1 MILTVQY
8 AQEMYGLSGQ
18 GVVDYSFATLEEDE
32 VVASA
37 ISVDNVIGERL
48 RFYVFVLFC
57 FSQFSIY

>member
-1 MILTVQY
+1 MILTVHY

-18 GVVDYSFATLEEDE
+18 GVVDYSYTTFEEDE

-48 RFYVFVLFC
+48 QFYVFVSFC
-57 FSQFSIY
+57 FSPSHY